1 MDSPTGSS
9 IIFLNQMETCLLMEY
24 RRPANPRK
32 L

>member
-9 IIFLNQMETCLLMEY
+9 IIFLDQMETCLLMEY